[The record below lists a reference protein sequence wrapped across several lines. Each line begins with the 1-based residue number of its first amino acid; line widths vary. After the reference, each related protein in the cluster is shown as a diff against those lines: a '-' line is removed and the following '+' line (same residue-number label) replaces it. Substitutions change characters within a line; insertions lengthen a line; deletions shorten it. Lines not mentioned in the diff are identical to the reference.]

1 MVIYTD
7 GSKKPKPN
15 RGGIGVVFV
24 WTNADGH
31 EEEFVHSPPGFRG
44 TNAPQMELKAAIEA
58 LRLLLRGVPVDR
70 SAYNKVLIYADASY
84 LVNYHPLARSV
95 WPREGWRKRDGSPVS
110 NPELWKEL
118 TNLERRL
125 GKPLKIE
132 KVKGHGTN
140 VFNRKA
146 DEAARRSAEAATQPA
161 LTPAVLR
168 AKRSTK
174 RPARDGLPLQGMEV
188 EIHVHHARF
197 VRVQRMNR
205 YDFSVQ
211 APGPHFEE
219 VATAYGRE
227 EIPIRA
233 GHSYLV
239 RFSSEVSYLL
249 VDEVVAAI
257 D

>member
-1 MVIYTD
+1 MVVYTD

-24 WTNADGH
+24 WTNTTGH

-58 LRLLLRGVPVDR
+58 LRLLLRGVPVD
-70 SAYNKVLIYADASY
+70 SDAYDKVLIYADATY
-84 LVNYHPLARSV
+84 LVNYHHLARSA

-110 NPELWKEL
+110 NPEPWKEL
-118 TNLERRL
+118 TGLERRL
-125 GKPLKIE
+125 RKPLKIE

-140 VFNRKA
+140 IFNQKA

-168 AKRSTK
+168 AKKSAK
-174 RPARDGLPLQGMEV
+174 RPARDGLPLQGIEA
-188 EIHVHHARF
+188 EIHVHQARF
-197 VRVQRMNR
+197 LRIQRMNR

-211 APGPHFEE
+211 TAGPHFEE
-219 VATAYGRE
+219 VGTAFGRE
-227 EIPIRA
+227 EVPIRA
-233 GHSYLV
+233 GHTYLV
-239 RFSSEVSYLL
+239 RFSATVSYLL
-249 VDEVVAAI
+249 VEEVVATI
-257 D
+257 N

>member
-1 MVIYTD
+1 MVYTD

-24 WTNADGH
+24 WTNASGH

-44 TNAPQMELKAAIEA
+44 TSAPQMELKAAIEA

-70 SAYNKVLIYADASY
+70 DAYRKVLIYADAAY
-84 LVNYHPLARSV
+84 LVNYHPLARTV

-125 GKPLKIE
+125 GKPLEIK

-140 VFNRKA
+140 VFNQKA
-146 DEAARRSAEAATQPA
+146 DQAARRSAEAATQPA

-168 AKRSTK
+168 AKKSTK
-174 RPARDGLPLQGMEV
+174 RPARDGLSLQGMEM

-197 VRVQRMNR
+197 LRIQRMNR

-211 APGPHFEE
+211 ASGPHFED

-239 RFSSEVSYLL
+239 RFSSKVSYLL
-249 VDEVVAAI
+249 VEEVVATI